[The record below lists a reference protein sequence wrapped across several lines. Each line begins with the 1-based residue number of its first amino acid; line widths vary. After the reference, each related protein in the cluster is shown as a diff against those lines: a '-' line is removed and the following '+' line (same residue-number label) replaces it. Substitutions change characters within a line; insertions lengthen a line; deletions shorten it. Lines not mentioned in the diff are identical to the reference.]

1 MRGAA
6 ERMAVTVQEFEAKA
20 ARREAAIMGRTID
33 PAEHQAAVKT
43 LLEGLRR
50 EAAQVEAARQ
60 ALEKTPEALTAA
72 VANAATTGV
81 ANGAATVQAAAS
93 GMVSAA
99 QAVQAELQRMLTWWT
114 AWTAG
119 ISAIIVIAAVGLV
132 WGQTA
137 WARHQLD
144 DLQSQKAAVQ
154 ADVLQLQAQQTDLER
169 RGRRLIWHTCGRDPC
184 LEVSPAIRGP
194 GVSEAC
200 ASPFRLRPEVISP
213 PRPLR
218 SPLEPPDGFVGPGAP
233 PHGLACR
240 SGRLHTPDWLHRGGN
255 PGAGAGLDYLAK
267 ETGGRGGDCASSSFP
282 SLPAL
287 CSTRRRPSILSGRPA
302 SRRLRVSR
310 RAQPWSPV
318 GPERSGGRRRR

>member
-1 MRGAA
+1 MAEFDPAEFDDAFEAPPEDQAAVAEFRALAANVRGAAEDMRGAA

-184 LEVSPAIRGP
+184 LEVSPSDPGTWSVGGVRLAIPATTRG
-194 GVSEAC
+194 
-200 ASPFRLRPEVISP
+200 
-213 PRPLR
+213 
-218 SPLEPPDGFVGPGAP
+218 
-233 PHGLACR
+233 H
-240 SGRLHTPDWLHRGGN
+240 
-255 PGAGAGLDYLAK
+255 
-267 ETGGRGGDCASSSFP
+267 
-282 SLPAL
+282 
-287 CSTRRRPSILSGRPA
+287 
-302 SRRLRVSR
+302 
-310 RAQPWSPV
+310 
-318 GPERSGGRRRR
+318 